1 MSIRVKCRRNETIM
15 VKGKYSNFEMEK
27 ELIVQNENP

>member
-1 MSIRVKCRRNETIM
+1 M

-27 ELIVQNENP
+27 ELIVQNENPWTKINLSDYIKF